1 MTASKIEPRLRG
13 DRVSIGESDPRL
25 RECLPAMASAA
36 TDETVVV
43 DLAAASLTGKS
54 PDAMSMVERVAR
66 VVSGISVIGEA
77 RNALDAAG
85 WTATI
90 TANRITVDEEVLAQ
104 FVPAKVGFFGLI
116 NASWIIYSIAGAH
129 PVWIV
134 GGELSDGSSPTG
146 GGR

>member
-1 MTASKIEPRLRG
+1 
-13 DRVSIGESDPRL
+13 
-25 RECLPAMASAA
+25 
-36 TDETVVV
+36 VVV
-43 DLAAASLTGKS
+43 DLAAASLSEKS

-66 VVSGISVIGEA
+66 VVSGISAIGEA

-90 TANRITVDEEVLAQ
+90 TANRITVDKEVLAQ
-104 FVPAKVGFFGLI
+104 FVPAKVGSFGLI
-116 NASWIIYSIAGAH
+116 NASWIIYSIAGTL

-134 GGELSDGSSPTG
+134 GGEQSDGSSPTG